1 MHPKISPLIS
11 PVWRSVGSLLAATDD
26 GRHRTVARPRLE
38 LLERRVNLSTYIW
51 TALGDGQT
59 WNDANNWQLV
69 GAPPFIQPPTVPTP
83 NSNVVFPPIAS
94 LPPGSSSTIN
104 FNFAFLNMPLN
115 SLTIEDSYTFSG
127 NPIKIDSSLSV
138 ASPFT
143 NAPNWPTATFL
154 LAGLQLG
161 PGVVISTGTGA
172 TLQLANASDPTGLP
186 VTVQGPVTKSGGG
199 QLVVLGSTAITA
211 VYSQTKYILVA
222 TVTGGNTALT
232 PTGTVVFR
240 KNGRSFGS
248 ARLKGG
254 VARLVLGRK
263 APGSQAK
270 FVASFQKNSRFRSSS
285 SPPFEFVS

>member
-1 MHPKISPLIS
+1 LTGHQEKDLARMHPKISPMIS
-11 PVWRSVGSLLAATDD
+11 LVWRSLCRSLAATDD
-26 GRHRTVARPRLE
+26 GRRRT
-38 LLERRVNLSTYIW
+38 T
-51 TALGDGQT
+51 
-59 WNDANNWQLV
+59 
-69 GAPPFIQPPTVPTP
+69 
-83 NSNVVFPPIAS
+83 
-94 LPPGSSSTIN
+94 STIN

-115 SLTIEDSYTFSG
+115 SLTIEGSYTFTG

-143 NAPNWPTATFL
+143 NARNGATATFL

-172 TLQLANASDPTGLP
+172 TLQLANASDPTGLL
-186 VTVQGPVTKSGGG
+186 VSVQGPVTKSGGG
-199 QLVVLGSTAITA
+199 QRVVLGSTSITA
-211 VYSQTKYILVA
+211 VYSQTKYILVT
-222 TVTGGNTALT
+222 TVTAGGATALT

-248 ARLKGG
+248 ARLKGC

-270 FVASFQKNSRFRSSS
+270 FVASFQKNTRFRSSS

>member
-1 MHPKISPLIS
+1 LHLTGHQEKDLARMHPKISPLIS

-26 GRHRTVARPRLE
+26 GRRRTVARPRLE

-104 FNFAFLNMPLN
+104 LNFAFLNTPLN
-115 SLTIEDSYTFSG
+115 SLTIEGSYTFTG
-127 NPIKIDSSLSV
+127 NPIEIDSTLSV

-143 NAPNWPTATFL
+143 NAPNGATATFL

-172 TLQLANASDPTGLP
+172 TLQLANASDPTGLL
-186 VTVQGPVTKSGGG
+186 VSVQGPVSF
-199 QLVVLGSTAITA
+199 QINS
-211 VYSQTKYILVA
+211 
-222 TVTGGNTALT
+222 TGGLLIADNVAAKVQALT
-232 PTGTVVFR
+232 GTG
-240 KNGRSFGS
+240 
-248 ARLKGG
+248 
-254 VARLVLGRK
+254 LVDL
-263 APGSQAK
+263 
-270 FVASFQKNSRFRSSS
+270 
-285 SPPFEFVS
+285 EFVS